1 MCVLMSLSVCL
12 LSLDKN
18 DQTGGLDQK
27 HICNLVWPEFA
38 LIKSCYA
45 GVVPLEQPSELVS
58 NKFQMALYNLNY

>member
-1 MCVLMSLSVCL
+1 MCMCVLMSLSVCL
-12 LSLDKN
+12 LSLDKD

-45 GVVPLEQPSELVS
+45 GVVPLEQPSKWYLTS
-58 NKFQMALYNLNY
+58 SRWHSTI